1 MRRMTKMR
9 CQHYICEHNQC
20 IVFLVRCMTWCFH
33 YHYVHIRFNG
43 PRVWNAAEAS
53 GIGRLRTKV
62 LSVLDFRLEA
72 FLAKDIFMFLG
83 IEEIKQ
89 ILCRETLCVRS
100 EKILFDG
107 LTEWIRKK
115 VLKDDSKDNFEEK
128 SAFDT
133 AAELLCLVKLD
144 VLPFQYV
151 RNSLSSLRLPITHS
165 SKSCRK
171 CENCFYFFEYSR
183 AEVSWHYT
191 QFDL

>member
-1 MRRMTKMR
+1 
-9 CQHYICEHNQC
+9 
-20 IVFLVRCMTWCFH
+20 
-33 YHYVHIRFNG
+33 
-43 PRVWNAAEAS
+43 
-53 GIGRLRTKV
+53 
-62 LSVLDFRLEA
+62 
-72 FLAKDIFMFLG
+72 MFLG

-107 LTEWIRKK
+107 LIEWIRKK

-133 AAELLCLVKLD
+133 ATELLGLVKLD

-151 RNSLSSLRLPITHS
+151 RNSHSSLRLPITHS

-171 CENCFYFFEYSR
+171 CENCLYFFEYSR
-183 AEVSWHYT
+183 AEVS
-191 QFDL
+191 